1 MRKGKNGIRRIA
13 ALVCSVA
20 LFATLLPVQV
30 LAADEA
36 TSEPLAAVTLLEES
50 GEEKA
55 PEQGETGIQP
65 ETENA
70 CTKSEDCAAETH
82 EEGCPKYVAPAEEED
97 TDPVVSCTKSED
109 CAAET
114 HEEGCPKYVAPD
126 EDEDTD
132 PVVSC
137 TKSEDCVAETH
148 EEGCPKYVA
157 PEGEDG
163 APQVPDKE
171 DPQDL
176 PQTAPSAGSNESA
189 PETVSEESDNNLAQ
203 KDEPLDENTTPPEGE
218 REAEKIAVFQEI
230 EERNLSEE
238 EKAALLQYT
247 NTNQQP
253 NAATQR
259 LMTSALQERAVVR
272 FAEPAKVTYTKAND
286 TTVSDEVTLEDAVDA
301 LNAAGGGVITVT
313 KSGYTSKTSLR
324 ITSDI
329 TIQADSPVT
338 IGYAEGQQSYD
349 YLNLFT
355 LASGATL
362 TLGKGD
368 NAEDLLTVDGSGGS
382 ESSTM
387 FYLSS
392 WETHKLSLNIRDGV
406 ILTGATGPVV
416 DIYTASE
423 NTTLNMTG
431 GQIINNNASDT
442 LIRVGHFNMSGGT
455 IAHNRVYDEDA
466 TGFFGYAVI
475 FPEDDAHIEGDALI
489 EDCHA
494 GPYSGAAIRLTS
506 ASDCYIGGKA
516 IIRNCTGMN
525 GGAIEVDSRSADVTI
540 EGNAQIINCRREEN
554 APGGYR
560 YMGGAIY
567 FSSSGTLTI
576 QGNAKIEGCSSPVA
590 GAIAV
595 YYNNDKTS
603 QCIIKGNAQIV
614 GNTGNYGGA
623 IFAQNGARVEVS
635 ENATISGNTAKI
647 AGGGIAEMMFGS
659 ESVLGTPVI
668 PEVSLKGGK
677 ITGNKAPMG
686 AGVCMAGASEAWE
699 WFGNDIKKSYMDVM
713 EDLYEDDYE
722 NPADLEKKLEEVS
735 QAYDDSV
742 VTGPC
747 VLNIADGASV
757 TGNTATEQG
766 GGIWVGWD
774 VSPKISGAIHVTGNT
789 LENGTANDIYLDRD
803 PNAPEDPVV
812 PEWPEESE
820 EPEEPGNEP
829 SFEEFLEFVH
839 TLAAQT
845 AKDALEAASDS
856 DVVQSAQDLG
866 YLREGVTADDLSPE
880 EMASLR
886 DWLEEQLIIAQS
898 NNLISSD
905 NIIAQYKNTYNAKP
919 SLDVFKQTAKVVY
932 EDYVVLVTKA
942 FSIGWT
948 FDPANEKVV
957 EAASGLGLAVEN
969 GRYTG
974 TEEQFWQAYKAYAV
988 EYEFGEVTDEEWQ
1001 AAYDK
1006 ASEEKEEP
1014 EEPEEPEEVRDARLA
1029 VTGALTGSQIGVFV
1043 EGQRAG
1049 RVFAYGNG
1057 YTLTP
1062 EDLAVFTVENP
1073 GYSGAGTTANTLVL
1087 KRPVV
1092 EIAPADM
1099 VIYMGGSNGY
1109 DSAIVDTET
1118 GAIKTSNSLP
1128 EPGFTVKLPDGVQAQ
1143 ELTLQYKQD
1152 DTTTLQWSLVPYDGA
1167 TGHNIYRVEP
1177 KGDSKTQV
1185 RMVFTNSKGETITED
1200 RFDASKNLN
1209 QTLTVKVY
1217 GKGIAENKVSILC
1230 DSEEYP
1236 IQTSEGKVTVRGT
1249 TDDVNYG
1256 NMQIAPAE
1264 DYTPALNQVGVAVT
1278 ADTIFTVNGSNAQVD
1293 PEGQIALLFDNIID
1307 SNAVTGDKNYTDLLK
1322 DKAETTLAV
1331 AENDETRQY
1340 EFRYLDLVDRNNGNT
1355 WVTAQNANGEAQ
1367 TVTVYWPL
1375 PAGTD
1380 ENTQFKVL
1388 HFEKLNR
1395 SMSSQEIVNTLTSTE
1410 YAPAEAK
1417 ILRVTDTHVVFETTG
1432 FSPFA
1437 LVWDTAENQPT
1448 QPDGDGN
1455 EQNEGTNNQGST
1467 NNTTAGKSSDATK
1480 TSAAAA
1486 QSASATSS
1494 SAIPQ
1499 TGDAMPVGL
1508 LGGVTVVAAAAFAA
1522 LFVLRKRKHND

>member
-1 MRKGKNGIRRIA
+1 MRFWKKRLQRVA
-13 ALVCSVA
+13 AMVCSVA
-20 LFATLLPVQV
+20 LVASMMPTAVFA
-30 LAADEA
+30 AESEA
-36 TSEPLAAVTLLEES
+36 TTPTTEPLAAVTSLEES

-55 PEQGETGIQP
+55 PEQGETGIRP
-65 ETENA
+65 EAENA

-126 EDEDTD
+126 EDEVTEPAVSCTKDENCAAETHEEDCPKYVAPAEEEDTD

-137 TKSEDCVAETH
+137 TKSEDCAAETH

-171 DPQDL
+171 DSQDL

-203 KDEPLDENTTPPEGE
+203 KDEPLDENTTPPEE

-230 EERNLSEE
+230 EERNLSWE

-259 LMTSALQERAVVR
+259 LMTSALQERAAVR

-286 TTVSDEVTLEDAVDA
+286 TTVYDEVTLEEAVNA

-313 KSGYTSKTSLR
+313 QSGYTSTTSLS

-338 IGYAEGQQSYD
+338 IGYAEGQQSYGS
-349 YLNLFT
+349 LFT
-355 LASGATL
+355 LRSGATL

-382 ESSTM
+382 ERSTM

-442 LIRVGHFNMSGGT
+442 LICVGHFNMSGGK
-455 IAHNRVYDEDA
+455 IAHNRVYDEGA
-466 TGFFGYAVI
+466 TGAFGYAVI
-475 FPEDDAHIEGDALI
+475 FAEDNIRIEGDALI

-494 GPYSGAAIRLTS
+494 GPFSGAAIRLTS
-506 ASDCYIGGKA
+506 ASDCYIGGNA
-516 IIRNCTGMN
+516 IIRDCTGMN
-525 GGAIEVDSRSADVTI
+525 GGAIEVDGGSADVTI
-540 EGNAQIINCRREEN
+540 EGDAQIINCHREET
-554 APGGYR
+554 AQGAYR

-576 QGNAKIEGCSSPVA
+576 QGNARIEGCSSPVA
-590 GAIAV
+590 GAIVV
-595 YYNNDKTS
+595 YNDDETS

-623 IFAQNGARVEVS
+623 IFAQSGARVEVS

-647 AGGGIAEMMFGS
+647 AGGGIVEMMFGYVS
-659 ESVLGTPVI
+659 ILGEPVI

-686 AGVCMAGASEAWE
+686 AGVCVAGASEAWE
-699 WFGNDIKKSYMDVM
+699 WFGNDIKNSYMELMKDY
-713 EDLYEDDYE
+713 YEDQYGD
-722 NPADLEKKLEEVS
+722 PAELEKKLEEVS

-803 PNAPEDPVV
+803 PDAPEDPVV
-812 PEWPEESE
+812 PEWPEEPE
-820 EPEEPGNEP
+820 EPVEPGNEP

-856 DVVQSAQDLG
+856 EVVQSAQFLG
-866 YLREGVTADDLSPE
+866 YLPKNVTADDLSSE
-880 EMASLR
+880 KMTSLR

-898 NNLISSD
+898 NNLIFED
-905 NIIAQYKNTYNAKP
+905 NNIIAQYKNTYNAKP

-932 EDYVVLVTKA
+932 EDYVVFDTKA
-942 FSIGWT
+942 FLIGWT
-948 FDPANEKVV
+948 FDKTNAVVVEVANE
-957 EAASGLGLAVEN
+957 LGLTVED
-969 GRYTG
+969 GSYTG

-988 EYEFGEVTDEEWQ
+988 EDEFGEVTDEKWQ

-1014 EEPEEPEEVRDARLA
+1014 EEPEEPVEVRDGRLA
-1029 VTGALTGSQIGVFV
+1029 VTGALTGSKIGVFV
-1043 EGQRAG
+1043 EGERTG
-1049 RVFAYGNG
+1049 RVFAYGNE

-1073 GYSGAGTTANTLVL
+1073 GYIGAGTVANTLVL

-1092 EIAPADM
+1092 DIAPADPP
-1099 VIYMGGSNGY
+1099 
-1109 DSAIVDTET
+1109 T
-1118 GAIKTSNSLP
+1118 P
-1128 EPGFTVKLPDGVQAQ
+1128 PDGNNNSNNNN
-1143 ELTLQYKQD
+1143 TNNSN
-1152 DTTTLQWSLVPYDGA
+1152 TT
-1167 TGHNIYRVEP
+1167 
-1177 KGDSKTQV
+1177 KTNV
-1185 RMVFTNSKGETITED
+1185 VN
-1200 RFDASKNLN
+1200 N
-1209 QTLTVKVY
+1209 
-1217 GKGIAENKVSILC
+1217 VS
-1230 DSEEYP
+1230 
-1236 IQTSEGKVTVRGT
+1236 
-1249 TDDVNYG
+1249 
-1256 NMQIAPAE
+1256 APAA
-1264 DYTPALNQVGVAVT
+1264 PAKEAEPAAAPAVT
-1278 ADTIFTVNGSNAQVD
+1278 TV
-1293 PEGQIALLFDNIID
+1293 
-1307 SNAVTGDKNYTDLLK
+1307 
-1322 DKAETTLAV
+1322 
-1331 AENDETRQY
+1331 
-1340 EFRYLDLVDRNNGNT
+1340 
-1355 WVTAQNANGEAQ
+1355 
-1367 TVTVYWPL
+1367 
-1375 PAGTD
+1375 
-1380 ENTQFKVL
+1380 
-1388 HFEKLNR
+1388 
-1395 SMSSQEIVNTLTSTE
+1395 
-1410 YAPAEAK
+1410 
-1417 ILRVTDTHVVFETTG
+1417 
-1432 FSPFA
+1432 
-1437 LVWDTAENQPT
+1437 
-1448 QPDGDGN
+1448 
-1455 EQNEGTNNQGST
+1455 
-1467 NNTTAGKSSDATK
+1467 
-1480 TSAAAA
+1480 
-1486 QSASATSS
+1486 
-1494 SAIPQ
+1494 AIPQ
-1499 TGDAMPVGL
+1499 TGDESQPLVWVTL
-1508 LGGVTVVAAAAFAA
+1508 LVLSGAA
-1522 LFVLRKRKHND
+1522 LAALAVFRKKRSDK

>member
-1 MRKGKNGIRRIA
+1 MRTGKNGVRRVA

-30 LAADEA
+30 LATDEA
-36 TSEPLAAVTLLEES
+36 TSEPLAAVTSLEES
-50 GEEKA
+50 GEETVS
-55 PEQGETGIQP
+55 EQGDADNQQDEAV
-65 ETENA
+65 A
-70 CTKSEDCAAETH
+70 CTKNADCAAETH
-82 EEGCPKYVAPAEEED
+82 EEGCPKYVAPAEE
-97 TDPVVSCTKSED
+97 
-109 CAAET
+109 
-114 HEEGCPKYVAPD
+114 
-126 EDEDTD
+126 EDTD

-171 DPQDL
+171 DSQDL

-203 KDEPLDENTTPPEGE
+203 KDEPLDENITPPEGE

-286 TTVSDEVTLEDAVDA
+286 TTVSGEVTLEKAVND

-313 KSGYTSKTSLR
+313 QSGYTSTTSLP
-324 ITSDI
+324 ITSNI

-338 IGYAEGQQSYD
+338 IGYADGQQSYGH
-349 YLNLFT
+349 LFT
-355 LASGATL
+355 LDDGATL

-382 ESSTM
+382 EISRM

-392 WETHKLSLNIRDGV
+392 WETHTLSLNIRDGV

-442 LIRVGHFNMSGGT
+442 LIRVGHFNMSGGK

-466 TGFFGYAVI
+466 TGGFGYAVI
-475 FPEDDAHIEGDALI
+475 FPEDDACIEGDALI

-494 GPYSGAAIRLTS
+494 GPFGGAAIRLTS
-506 ASDCYIGGKA
+506 ASDCYIGGNA

-525 GGAIEVDSRSADVTI
+525 GGAIEVDSRYSTDVTI
-540 EGNAQIINCRREEN
+540 EGNAQISNCHREEN
-554 APGGYR
+554 APGAYR

-567 FSSSGTLTI
+567 FCSSGTLTI
-576 QGNAKIEGCSSPVA
+576 QGDAKIESCSSPVA

-595 YYNNDKTS
+595 YYNNDETS

-635 ENATISGNTAKI
+635 ENATISGNTATI
-647 AGGGIAEMMFGS
+647 AGGGIVEMMFGS

-699 WFGNDIKKSYMDVM
+699 WFGNDIKKSYMDVI

-757 TGNTATEQG
+757 TGNAATEQG

-803 PNAPEDPVV
+803 PDAPEDPVV
-812 PEWPEESE
+812 PEWPGEPE
-820 EPEEPGNEP
+820 EPVEPGNEP

-839 TLAAQT
+839 TLAAPT
-845 AKDALEAASDS
+845 AKEFLEAASDS
-856 DVVQSAQDLG
+856 AVVQYAIGLQ
-866 YLREGVTADDLSPE
+866 YLPEGVTADDLSQDK
-880 EMASLR
+880 MTSLR
-886 DWLEEQLIIAQS
+886 DWLEEQLIIVYS
-898 NNLISSD
+898 SNLILSD

-919 SLDVFKQTAKVVY
+919 SLDVFKQTVEVVY
-932 EDYVVLVTKA
+932 SDYAVLGAKA
-942 FSIGWT
+942 DSIGWT
-948 FDPANEKVV
+948 FDPTNKTVV
-957 EAASGLGLAVEN
+957 EVAPELGLTVDDN
-969 GRYTG
+969 GSYAG
-974 TEEQFWQAYKAYAV
+974 TEEQFWQAYKAYV
-988 EYEFGEVTDEEWQ
+988 VKHQFGEVTYEQWQ
-1001 AAYDK
+1001 AAYEK

-1014 EEPEEPEEVRDARLA
+1014 EEPEEPVKVRDGRLA

-1043 EGQRAG
+1043 EGERAG

-1073 GYSGAGTTANTLVL
+1073 GYIGAGTVANTLVL
-1087 KRPVV
+1087 KRPV
-1092 EIAPADM
+1092 APADPP
-1099 VIYMGGSNGY
+1099 
-1109 DSAIVDTET
+1109 T
-1118 GAIKTSNSLP
+1118 P
-1128 EPGFTVKLPDGVQAQ
+1128 PDGNNNSNNNN
-1143 ELTLQYKQD
+1143 TNNSN
-1152 DTTTLQWSLVPYDGA
+1152 TT
-1167 TGHNIYRVEP
+1167 
-1177 KGDSKTQV
+1177 KTNV
-1185 RMVFTNSKGETITED
+1185 VN
-1200 RFDASKNLN
+1200 N
-1209 QTLTVKVY
+1209 
-1217 GKGIAENKVSILC
+1217 VS
-1230 DSEEYP
+1230 
-1236 IQTSEGKVTVRGT
+1236 
-1249 TDDVNYG
+1249 
-1256 NMQIAPAE
+1256 APA
-1264 DYTPALNQVGVAVT
+1264 
-1278 ADTIFTVNGSNAQVD
+1278 
-1293 PEGQIALLFDNIID
+1293 
-1307 SNAVTGDKNYTDLLK
+1307 
-1322 DKAETTLAV
+1322 
-1331 AENDETRQY
+1331 
-1340 EFRYLDLVDRNNGNT
+1340 
-1355 WVTAQNANGEAQ
+1355 
-1367 TVTVYWPL
+1367 
-1375 PAGTD
+1375 
-1380 ENTQFKVL
+1380 
-1388 HFEKLNR
+1388 
-1395 SMSSQEIVNTLTSTE
+1395 
-1410 YAPAEAK
+1410 APA
-1417 ILRVTDTHVVFETTG
+1417 TTM
-1432 FSPFA
+1432 
-1437 LVWDTAENQPT
+1437 
-1448 QPDGDGN
+1448 
-1455 EQNEGTNNQGST
+1455 
-1467 NNTTAGKSSDATK
+1467 
-1480 TSAAAA
+1480 TS
-1486 QSASATSS
+1486 
-1494 SAIPQ
+1494 IPQ
-1499 TGDAMPVGL
+1499 TGDESQPLAWVAL
-1508 LGGVTVVAAAAFAA
+1508 VVVSGAA
-1522 LFVLRKRKHND
+1522 LAGLAVYRKKRSDK

>member
-13 ALVCSVA
+13 ALACSVA
-20 LFATLLPVQV
+20 LLATMLPAQV

-36 TSEPLAAVTLLEES
+36 TSEPLAAVTSLEES

-114 HEEGCPKYVAPD
+114 HEEGCPKYVAP
-126 EDEDTD
+126 
-132 PVVSC
+132 
-137 TKSEDCVAETH
+137 
-148 EEGCPKYVA
+148 
-157 PEGEDG
+157 EGEG
-163 APQVPDKE
+163 GEPQAPGKE
-171 DPQDL
+171 DSQNL
-176 PQTAPSAGSNESA
+176 PQTAPSVGSNETA
-189 PETVSEESDNNLAQ
+189 PGTVSEESDNNSAQ
-203 KDEPLDENTTPPEGE
+203 KNEPNEPLDENTTPPEE
-218 REAEKIAVFQEI
+218 REAEKIAAFQEI
-230 EERNLSEE
+230 EGRNLSWE

-259 LMTSALQERAVVR
+259 LMTSALQERAAVR

-286 TTVSDEVTLEDAVDA
+286 TTVYGEVTLEEAVNA

-313 KSGYTSKTSLR
+313 QSGYTSTTSLR

-329 TIQADSPVT
+329 TIQADNQVT
-338 IGYAEGQQSYD
+338 IGYAEGQKSYGT
-349 YLNLFT
+349 LFS
-355 LASGATL
+355 LSSGATL

-406 ILTGATGPVV
+406 ILTGATGSVV

-442 LIRVGHFNMSGGT
+442 LIRVGHFNMSGGK
-455 IAHNRVYDEDA
+455 IAHNRVYA
-466 TGFFGYAVI
+466 QIGLVGYAVI
-475 FPEDDAHIEGDALI
+475 YPEDDIRIEGDALI

-494 GPYSGAAIRLTS
+494 GPVSGAAIRLTV
-506 ASDCYIGGKA
+506 ASNCYIGGNA
-516 IIRNCTGMN
+516 IIRDCTGMN
-525 GGAIEVDSRSADVTI
+525 GGAIEVDGRSADVTI
-540 EGNAQIINCRREEN
+540 EGNAQIINCHREED
-554 APGGYR
+554 ALGAYR
-560 YMGGAIY
+560 YTAGAIY

-590 GAIAV
+590 GAVVV
-595 YYNNDKTS
+595 YNTDES
-603 QCIIKGNAQIV
+603 SHCIITENAQIV

-623 IFAQNGARVEVS
+623 IFAFCGAKVEVS
-635 ENATISGNTAKI
+635 GNATISNNTANI
-647 AGGGIAEMMFGS
+647 AGGGIAEMMFAYTS
-659 ESVLGTPVI
+659 KYFNPFV
-668 PEVSLKGGK
+668 PELNLKGGN
-677 ITGNKAPMG
+677 ITGNRAPMG
-686 AGVCMAGASEAWE
+686 AGVCIAGASEAWE
-699 WFGNDIKKSYMDVM
+699 WFGNDTKNAYMELVK
-713 EDLYEDDYE
+713 DLYEDEYDD
-722 NPADLEKKLEEVS
+722 PAELEQKLEELS
-735 QAYDDSV
+735 QAYDDNV

-747 VLNIADGASV
+747 VLNISDGGSV
-757 TGNTATEQG
+757 TGNTATKQG
-766 GGIWVGWD
+766 GGIWVGWE
-774 VSPKISGAIHVTGNT
+774 VSPKISGAVTVTGNS
-789 LENGTANDIYLDRD
+789 LNGTANDIYLDRD
-803 PNAPEDPVV
+803 PDAPEDPVE
-812 PEWPEESE
+812 PEWPEESEEPE

-829 SFEEFLEFVH
+829 SFEEFLGFVQ
-839 TLAAQT
+839 TLATQT
-845 AKDALEAASDS
+845 AKEALEAASDS
-856 DVVQSAQDLG
+856 EVVQSAQFLG
-866 YLREGVTADDLSPE
+866 YLEKDVTVDNLSPE
-880 EMASLR
+880 KMTSLR
-886 DWLEEQLIIAQS
+886 EWMEEQLIIAQS
-898 NNLISSD
+898 YNLIFSD
-905 NIIAQYKNTYNAKP
+905 NVIAQYKNTYNAQP
-919 SLDVFKQTAKVVY
+919 SLDVFKQTVKVIY
-932 EDYVVLVTKA
+932 PDYMVFMIKQDSL
-942 FSIGWT
+942 GWT
-948 FDPANEKVV
+948 FDPTNEEVV
-957 EAASGLGLAVEN
+957 EAASQMGLPVEN
-969 GRYTG
+969 DLYTG
-974 TEEQFWQAYKAYAV
+974 TEEQFWQAYKAYV
-988 EYEFGEVTDEEWQ
+988 VRYQLDKVTDEEWQ
-1001 AAYDK
+1001 TLYDK
-1006 ASEEKEEP
+1006 ASGEPEEEEP
-1014 EEPEEPEEVRDARLA
+1014 EEPEEPEEVHDARLS

-1043 EGQRAG
+1043 AGERAG

-1073 GYSGAGTTANTLVL
+1073 GYIGAGTVANTLVL

-1099 VIYMGGSNGY
+1099 VIYMGGSEGY
-1109 DSAIVDTET
+1109 DGTVVNTET
-1118 GAIKTSNSLP
+1118 GAIETSNSLP
-1128 EPGFTVKLPDGVQAQ
+1128 EPGFTVELPDGVQAQ

-1152 DTTTLQWSLVPYDGA
+1152 DTTTLQWSLVPYDDA
-1167 TGHNIYRVEP
+1167 AGHSIYRIEP
-1177 KGDSKTQV
+1177 KEGSNTQV
-1185 RMVFTNSKGETITED
+1185 RMVFTNSSGETITED

-1217 GKGIAENKVSILC
+1217 GEGIAENKVSILC

-1278 ADTIFTVNGSNAQVD
+1278 AGTIFTVNGSNAQVD
-1293 PEGQIALLFDNIID
+1293 PEGQIALLFDKIIN
-1307 SNAVTGDKNYTDLLK
+1307 SNAVDGDKNYTDLLK
-1322 DKAETTLAV
+1322 DKAETTLVA

-1410 YAPAEAK
+1410 YAPTEAK

-1499 TGDAMPVGL
+1499 TSDAMPVGL